1 MIAILDYDMGN
12 LRSVQKAFEH
22 LGVHAYV
29 TRNPDLIAE
38 ADKLVVP
45 GVGAFRDCMEN
56 LTHYKLIQPIREHI
70 QAAKPYLGI
79 CLGMQVLMSESE
91 EFGSHKGLDIIPGKV
106 VRFPESSE
114 LKVPHM
120 GWNQIKKASGLKNSI
135 FQNIP
140 DQSHVYFVHSYYVVP
155 KDKKVITTTTNYG
168 IDFCSSLQKDNIFAV
183 QFHPEKSQE
192 IGLKILENFAK
203 L

>member
-1 MIAILDYDMGN
+1 LIAILDYDMGN

-29 TRNPDLIAE
+29 TRKPDLISE

-56 LTHYKLIQPIREHI
+56 LKHYKLIEPIREHI
-70 QAAKPYLGI
+70 EAGKPYLGV
-79 CLGMQVLMSESE
+79 CLGMQVLMTESE
-91 EFGSHKGLDIIPGKV
+91 EFGLTPGLNIIPGKV
-106 VRFPESSE
+106 VRFAESEE

>member
-1 MIAILDYDMGN
+1 LIAILDYDMGN

>member
-29 TRNPDLIAE
+29 TRKPDLIAE

-56 LTHYKLIQPIREHI
+56 LKHYKLIEPIREHI
-70 QAAKPYLGI
+70 EAGKPYLGV
-79 CLGMQVLMSESE
+79 CLGMQVLMTESE
-91 EFGSHKGLDIIPGKV
+91 EFGLTPGLNIIPGKV
-106 VRFPESSE
+106 VRFAESEE